1 MSLNKK
7 AFYPSKEVEHFL
19 ESVPKGQL
27 SGRINELI
35 LKGLSLEYQEKIKAD
50 YENFSLLVEK
60 ERPRKSKKGLSTT
73 MMMSAKAF
81 EPEDEVE
88 DFF

>member
-1 MSLNKK
+1 MGLKK
-7 AFYPSKEVEHFL
+7 AFYPSDEIEKFL

-27 SGRINELI
+27 SSRINDLI
-35 LKGLSLEYQEKIKAD
+35 LKGLSLERQLKIEQD
-50 YENFSLLVEK
+50 YSCFNEIVAQ
-60 ERPRKSKKGLSTT
+60 ERPRKKSKDGVSTT

-81 EPEDEVE
+81 EVEDEVE

>member
-1 MSLNKK
+1 MSQTKK
-7 AFYPSKEVEHFL
+7 AFYPSEEVVNFL

-35 LKGLSLEYQEKIKAD
+35 LKGLSLEHQEKIRLD
-50 YENFSLLVEK
+50 YEAFNSLIES
-60 ERPRKSKKGLSTT
+60 ESPRKTKNGISVT